1 MTQFNYKAGLRN
13 VGSYQ
18 SSGNPYVSGGINA
31 SVADGQAVDFPSVT
45 RWIVV
50 TNNDSN
56 IPCRIGFSQ
65 NGILGSN
72 YLTVPVSSMSPRL
85 EVKVTQLFLSGS
97 DDVDVMCG
105 LTSIAI
111 EAIDNASVSPLGQ
124 NWSGSAGTLVG

>member
-18 SSGNPYVSGGINA
+18 SSGNPYVSGGIDA
-31 SVADGQAVDFPSVT
+31 SGGVQVVGFPSVT

-50 TNNDSN
+50 TNNNQST
-56 IPCRIGFSQ
+56 PCRIGFSQ
-65 NGILGSN
+65 NGILGFN

-105 LTSIAI
+105 LTSIDI